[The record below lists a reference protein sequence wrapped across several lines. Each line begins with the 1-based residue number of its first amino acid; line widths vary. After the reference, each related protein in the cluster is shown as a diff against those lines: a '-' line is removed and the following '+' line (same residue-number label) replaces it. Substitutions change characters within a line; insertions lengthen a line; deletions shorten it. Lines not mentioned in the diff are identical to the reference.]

1 MTDNGGA
8 VLNTF
13 FDSVKER
20 NIDIIENEPLKNH
33 TTFRIG
39 GNARYFISPACAEEI
54 IFILDEAEKYGIK
67 TFVIGNGSNLLIN
80 DSGFDGAVI
89 YIGEKMSKIELC
101 TDGTVKAQ
109 SGALLVR
116 VCRFA
121 LENSLSKMERLYGI
135 PGSVGG
141 CLFMNA
147 GAYGSE
153 MKDVV
158 ISAEYI
164 DSDKKIRSV
173 SAEDMA
179 LSYRHSMFSDENFI
193 ITSVTFRLEKA
204 DRDLIKSEMDL
215 YMNKRKEKQPLEY
228 PSAGSV
234 FKRPEG
240 YFAAALIE
248 ECSLKGRRVGDAAV
262 SEKHSGFI
270 INLGYATQKDV
281 LSLIEIC
288 RDTVFEKTGV
298 KLETEIKC
306 L

>member
-1 MTDNGGA
+1 M
-8 VLNTF
+8 NTF